1 MRYGR
6 TVAWDAYFRLECPDR
21 HHYLGAFGVCK
32 DDGGRERG
40 DTYWQF
46 HAKTGS

>member
-21 HHYLGAFGVCK
+21 HHYLGAFGVWK